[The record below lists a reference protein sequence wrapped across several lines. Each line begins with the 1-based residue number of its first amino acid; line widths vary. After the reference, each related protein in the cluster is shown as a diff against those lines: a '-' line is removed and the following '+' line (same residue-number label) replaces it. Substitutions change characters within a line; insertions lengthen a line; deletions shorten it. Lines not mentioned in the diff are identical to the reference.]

1 MGRKLIPIKTIIKKI
16 EKLAENPKANKKLL
30 LKYSKLVEDQNKIV
44 SRISLNKIKN
54 KLNTNLSFEEYCKY
68 KDLLEEKK
76 RYSKY
81 ESTIENIINKNF
93 KAIRLNRSLKRT
105 RLTAAI
111 ATSVIILSV
120 SSLGYVS
127 LMKNRKNNKKDYSV
141 TTEVTTEN
149 NTEATT
155 TGYSFE
161 QDNNDNDNNKELV
174 YEKDDNYI
182 TNENSTEKE
191 TEATTESTT
200 KATTEATTETTTKE
214 EPTTTT
220 IVFISQEKTEN
231 PFMEEENLIEERDEE
246 IFINEVTTEEQVTET
261 PTEVTTEEQVTEIPT
276 EATTEEQV
284 TEIPTEATTEEQV
297 TEIPTEATTE
307 EQVTETS
314 TEATTQNIDTIVIND
329 DNDYVEFDD
338 DVIDFNKFEG
348 LKNFY
353 YKASEYINVMEDT
366 LVDEDKRNDAKE
378 QAKQKVVEYIDFI
391 FYGKEIDGVTFN
403 DLKDE
408 EKQKTYE
415 ILQKLD
421 NKISE
426 DDPDYKE
433 RFGERYNRVKD
444 FGSTTLDDAKNKIK
458 EKVGEDYYN
467 DAGTIKDDTIDS
479 IKDTGKILKHIFD
492 DMYQK
497 WKNKDN

>member
-54 KLNTNLSFEEYCKY
+54 KLNTNLSFEEY

-81 ESTIENIINKNF
+81 ESTIGNIINKNY

-111 ATSVIILSV
+111 ATSVVILSV

-200 KATTEATTETTTKE
+200 KATTEATTKATTEATTKE

-231 PFMEEENLIEERDEE
+231 PFMEEEDLIEERDEE

-261 PTEVTTEEQVTEIPT
+261 PTEVTTEEQVTETP
-276 EATTEEQV
+276 
-284 TEIPTEATTEEQV
+284 
-297 TEIPTEATTE
+297 
-307 EQVTETS
+307 

-444 FGSTTLDDAKNKIK
+444 FGSTTLDNAKNKIK